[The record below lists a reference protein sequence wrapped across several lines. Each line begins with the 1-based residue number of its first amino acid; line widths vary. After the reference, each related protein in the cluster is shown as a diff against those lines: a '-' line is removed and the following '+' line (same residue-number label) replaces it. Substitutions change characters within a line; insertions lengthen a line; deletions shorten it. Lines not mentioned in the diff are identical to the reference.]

1 MDCRKDLTA
10 GGGLGFCCSSEGK
23 SDEMIKHGDLRR
35 EDTTDLRCVRR
46 DDGPDRTVR
55 AAILGCFKDNQRLYR
70 PRIALARTLRA
81 RVSKA
86 SVRRTASSSRV
97 HRIGLQICC
106 FIILF
111 TMRIL
116 RSVVLLAGF
125 AATATDAVAVGDA
138 IPSNVDLHFGFPP
151 EIVNVGE
158 RVAKKKVI
166 VS

>member
-55 AAILGCFKDNQRLYR
+55 AAILGCFKDNQRSYR
-70 PRIALARTLRA
+70 PRIALHCYWRA
-81 RVSKA
+81 CEQ
-86 SVRRTASSSRV
+86 SVRPSDGVVVARPQDC
-97 HRIGLQICC
+97 LQICC